1 MAILQKINQKANI
14 RKSSAGDM
22 PYQPQFPVI
31 SKYEADST
39 ASQTVINM
47 TFSVDQ
53 NNKEAFQLFV
63 DGNLLR
69 EGAANDYTF
78 TSIGFDNTSSQVTLT
93 FTIPAGLN
101 IVAIKLGTKKESEF
115 GMDNRFT
122 QMRDVQTYSVNTVLT
137 SYNSIVLVNASGG
150 PRTMTLP
157 APSSVR
163 GAVINIK
170 KIDSSLNVVTISP
183 PSGTIDGAAS
193 KPLNFQW
200 DSLAI
205 TSDGTNFYLI

>member
-69 EGAANDYTF
+69 EGAANDTHLR
-78 TSIGFDNTSSQVTLT
+78 Q
-93 FTIPAGLN
+93 
-101 IVAIKLGTKKESEF
+101 
-115 GMDNRFT
+115 
-122 QMRDVQTYSVNTVLT
+122 
-137 SYNSIVLVNASGG
+137 
-150 PRTMTLP
+150 
-157 APSSVR
+157 
-163 GAVINIK
+163 
-170 KIDSSLNVVTISP
+170 
-183 PSGTIDGAAS
+183 
-193 KPLNFQW
+193 
-200 DSLAI
+200 
-205 TSDGTNFYLI
+205 

>member
-1 MAILQKINQKANI
+1 MAILQKLNLKANV
-14 RKSSAGDM
+14 KKTSSGDM
-22 PYQPQFPVI
+22 PYQPQLPVI
-31 SKYEADST
+31 NKYEADST

-63 DGNLLR
+63 DGKLLR
-69 EGAANDYTF
+69 EGVSNDYTF

-93 FTIPAGLN
+93 SSIPSGLN
-101 IVAIKLGTKKESEF
+101 IIAIKLGTKKESDF
-115 GMDNRFT
+115 GSDNRFT
-122 QMRDVQTYSVNTVLT
+122 QLKDIQTYTVNTVLT

-157 APSSVR
+157 SPSSVR

-170 KIDSSLNVVTISP
+170 KIDSSLNAVTISP

-193 KPLNFQW
+193 ASLAFQW
-200 DSLAI
+200 DSLMI